1 MTREQLVELAD
12 DLGIEPK
19 KVATAVALM
28 RTGRADLIVEVM
40 NSRLSVGA
48 ALAAAREGKKS

>member
-19 KVATAVALM
+19 RVAPVVALM

-40 NSRLSVGA
+40 NRRLSVGA
-48 ALAAAREGKKS
+48 ALAAARETTTS